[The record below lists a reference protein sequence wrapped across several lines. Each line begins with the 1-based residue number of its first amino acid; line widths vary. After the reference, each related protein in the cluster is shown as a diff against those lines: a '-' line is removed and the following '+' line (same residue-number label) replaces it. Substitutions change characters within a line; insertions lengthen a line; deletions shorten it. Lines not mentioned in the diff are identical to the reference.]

1 MCVCVCVSVRAQS
14 CSTLCSPMDCSPP
27 GCPVHGI
34 SSAKNTGAGCHML
47 LHEIFPIQGSN
58 SSLLNWQMDSLSL
71 CHLESPQC
79 QFMINEIY
87 KIGKWINDYNPLLT
101 LYIMRFEIIFTR
113 VGMSWLGWNGGL
125 WSCVFLYISTLSYS
139 LFPQGHTVTTRGSG
153 ITSAGRAHVA
163 EMK

>member
-1 MCVCVCVSVRAQS
+1 MCVCVCVCVNVRAQS

-113 VGMSWLGWNGGL
+113 VGMSWLTNFWAL
-125 WSCVFLYISTLSYS
+125 TL
-139 LFPQGHTVTTRGSG
+139 R
-153 ITSAGRAHVA
+153 
-163 EMK
+163 